1 MARQFSFVRISAYP
15 TAIPW
20 RRDLFRSC
28 ASRKVFGTHLP
39 RMATSQIYQV
49 TAFCAA
55 RIKASDLLVLAAVG
69 ADDVF
74 LSLVFIESFG
84 DHNQVVFPTP
94 VVRLT
99 HATYFEGL
107 TARAVPGSSP
117 TWEIGTERRTKVG
130 PIPNEPS
137 V

>member
-1 MARQFSFVRISAYP
+1 
-15 TAIPW
+15 
-20 RRDLFRSC
+20 
-28 ASRKVFGTHLP
+28 
-39 RMATSQIYQV
+39 MATSQIYQV
-49 TAFCAA
+49 IAFCAA
-55 RIKASDLLVLAAVG
+55 RIEASDLLLQAAVR

-74 LSLVFIESFG
+74 LLLVFNESFG

-94 VVRLT
+94 VLRLT